1 MINTEYVR
9 VKMSKCLSSFV
20 QATAVHFFSVK
31 LLKNRVVKRGSNR
44 LMKPGLGFTVINRTS
59 SAAFQHLQ
67 VVIIYSVNFYR
78 IL

>member
-1 MINTEYVR
+1 
-9 VKMSKCLSSFV
+9 MSKCLSSFV

-31 LLKNRVVKRGSNR
+31 LLKNRVLV
-44 LMKPGLGFTVINRTS
+44 KPGLGFTVINRTS

>member
-31 LLKNRVVKRGSNR
+31 LLKKIESSKGIKQAAPLSN
-44 LMKPGLGFTVINRTS
+44 
-59 SAAFQHLQ
+59 
-67 VVIIYSVNFYR
+67 IYKLWSF
-78 IL
+78 ILWISIE